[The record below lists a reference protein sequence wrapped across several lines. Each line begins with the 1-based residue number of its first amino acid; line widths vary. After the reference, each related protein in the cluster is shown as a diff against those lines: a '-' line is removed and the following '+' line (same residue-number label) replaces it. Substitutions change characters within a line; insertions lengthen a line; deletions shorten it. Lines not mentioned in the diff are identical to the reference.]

1 MSEDMVE
8 RVARALCAFFHRG
21 RPGAA
26 DDITP
31 IGFGPPQPW
40 GPRWKLY
47 EDLARA
53 ALEAMREPSDAF
65 LALVA
70 ERMHD
75 ARFSRSG
82 ETYPVPR
89 NFLRAVVD
97 AALSE
102 AAREEL
108 AKQAQELDMGYGAP
122 CG

>member
-65 LALVA
+65 
-70 ERMHD
+70 R
-75 ARFSRSG
+75 RK
-82 ETYPVPR
+82 PVP
-89 NFLRAVVD
+89 AVATAGV
-97 AALSE
+97 APGGACYKTRTQERTRWKRSRTSRCPV
-102 AAREEL
+102 ARW
-108 AKQAQELDMGYGAP
+108 P
-122 CG
+122 PNRR

>member
-8 RVARALCAFFHRG
+8 RVARVIAIDLCDAWHR
-21 RPGAA
+21 A
-26 DDITP
+26 DSFSLDEVNGDTLD
-31 IGFGPPQPW
+31 
-40 GPRWKLY
+40 RARAT
-47 EDLARA
+47 ARA
-53 ALEAMREPSDAF
+53 AIGEMREPSDAF

-108 AKQAQELDMGYGAP
+108 SKQAQELDMGHDAP
-122 CG
+122 SG